1 MIMAGSLLI
10 TGSTGMAGREITRY
24 LLTRTDVELILVV
37 HDSGKALSR
46 PRLLRELFRLEPT
59 PPLIRR
65 LRLVRGDLTRD
76 RLGLRS
82 TVYAELAR
90 SVDGIIHAAATTR
103 FDLALADARRVNVVG
118 TEHLVRFA
126 KHCRKLTRFAQLS
139 TVFVSGRRQGRI
151 LESERVHSA
160 GFVNTYEQSKYEAEA
175 RVESSGLPYVI
186 YRLSTLVGDSKT
198 GFTSHFTTPHHALRV
213 MHLGLA
219 SLVPGLPDYSVDLIP
234 TDWAAGTIV
243 NHFLSEPQ
251 PGRVVH
257 LVAGNARSYSL
268 AQVIDESYERLGEL
282 DPAWKARHYPKPAI
296 ATRAAFQLLIRS
308 AEQAGDPLMISVLGM
323 LKFFTEQ
330 FSYPKDFEA
339 TNLNGA
345 APAPNI
351 RDYYPRVV
359 AYCLKTRWGRR
370 A

>member
-234 TDWAAGTIV
+234 TDWAAATIV

>member
-126 KHCRKLTRFAQLS
+126 KHCRKLARFAQLS

-234 TDWAAGTIV
+234 TDWAAATIV

-296 ATRAAFQLLIRS
+296 ATQAAFQLLIRS

-345 APAPNI
+345 ALAPNI

>member
-234 TDWAAGTIV
+234 TDWAAATIV

-296 ATRAAFQLLIRS
+296 ATQAAFQLLIRS